1 MGPTRNNCSFRNLL
15 ISTVHE
21 PGNFRG
27 VAKKGKAFNA
37 GPARAF
43 VFPRRKKGESQRSS
57 PKSLSLSL
65 NDIKAL
71 FYMRQ
76 VEAASHLGISL
87 TAMKN
92 ACRRVGVVRWPYSR
106 QRPEN
111 PLMKSKESS
120 QPKSQEPTSK
130 ESNLHVQDK
139 SKAVALKTE
148 AGGTGAERLELE
160 CSESVD
166 LALACGNELE
176 SCNEDCF
183 QDEGDRSSEAV
194 GSPHWEDFSSI
205 AAYLHGPNP
214 SEWLKSGKRK
224 MGCGSSLDTSLS
236 TGDMQLLSC
245 EEFSSSASEYD
256 AELPC
261 SQLDY
266 DELDAIMELDGDEGL
281 ELEER
286 CGL

>member
-1 MGPTRNNCSFRNLL
+1 MAPPRNNCSFRNLL

-21 PGNFRG
+21 AGSFRG
-27 VAKKGKAFNA
+27 NVTKKGKSFNA

-111 PLMKSKESS
+111 PLLKSKETNQAKPS
-120 QPKSQEPTSK
+120 EVCK
-130 ESNLHVQDK
+130 ESKQPATEKQEQV
-139 SKAVALKTE
+139 VLKTE
-148 AGGTGAERLELE
+148 EVDFISEKVELDISNSVGVVLE
-160 CSESVD
+160 CD
-166 LALACGNELE
+166 ELE
-176 SCNEDCF
+176 SCNEDSL
-183 QDEGDRSSEAV
+183 QHDSTRSSCSV
-194 GSPHWEDFSSI
+194 SSPHCEEFSSI
-205 AAYLHGPNP
+205 VAYLHGPNP

-224 MGCGSSLDTSLS
+224 NACVGSLDSDIS
-236 TGDMQLLSC
+236 NGDMQLPSC

-256 AELPC
+256 AELSC
-261 SQLDY
+261 SQFDY
-266 DELDAIMELDGDEGL
+266 DGLDAIMELDGSL
-281 ELEER
+281 ELEDR
-286 CGL
+286 